1 MVSPT
6 VTGFSPAREL
16 PAHYSGIYAAN
27 DGQRQEDAVEILS
40 NTGTL
45 FDLRR

>member
-1 MVSPT
+1 MISPT
-6 VTGFSPAREL
+6 VTGFSAAREL
-16 PAHYSGIYAAN
+16 PASGKDIHTCSEFR
-27 DGQRQEDAVEILS
+27 RQEDAVEILS